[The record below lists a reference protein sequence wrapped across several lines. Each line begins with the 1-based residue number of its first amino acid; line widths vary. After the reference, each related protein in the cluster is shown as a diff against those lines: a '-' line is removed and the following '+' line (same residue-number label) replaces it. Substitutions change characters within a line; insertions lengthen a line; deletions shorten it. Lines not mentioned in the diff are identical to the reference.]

1 MQFRA
6 GKSGRTVDVVRSR
19 RNQSDVST
27 SSLPEDELPLP
38 EILRAA
44 HEVALRDA
52 EGPLVLAISGGRDS
66 MALLH
71 ATAHWAPERIAAVA
85 TFDHGTGAY
94 AAEASSL
101 VAAEARRLG
110 LTVVR
115 ERARVA
121 AHSEAAWRDAR
132 WSFLH
137 RVARA
142 HRARVAT
149 AHTRDDQIETVF
161 MRALRGSGA
170 RGLAALA
177 APSPIVRPWLGVSRA
192 EIARWA
198 VDTGVPFVEDPTNSS
213 PRFQRSRVRH
223 DLLPAFE
230 RASPGFGA
238 DLLRIA
244 DRAAG
249 WRRDVEAYIDG
260 IGTASRVP
268 GTLQVPVAPLAE
280 TSADGCAVLWQALF
294 ARIGVI
300 LDSRGTRELVR
311 FTSSRRPGAMVT
323 LAKGALVIRVGH
335 RDGDVYELRRGS
347 GMERRSV
354 EWTGPAPLLPAR
366 LGGWRFRRVV
376 VARGGLA
383 PESIEQPSEAD
394 LWEFGLPA
402 GAQVTV
408 RLWKAGD
415 RIRTAG
421 AHTGRRVTRYFA
433 EAKTPAL
440 DRAGW
445 PVVLVENELVWVPGI
460 CRSIAVPHRPGRP
473 DLIWYR
479 CEREHD
485 SSW

>member
-1 MQFRA
+1 
-6 GKSGRTVDVVRSR
+6 VRSR
-19 RNQSDVST
+19 RNQCDVPT

-44 HEVALRDA
+44 HEVALRNA
-52 EGPLVLAISGGRDS
+52 EGPLVLAVSGGRDS

-71 ATAHWAPERIAAVA
+71 ATARWAPERIAAVA
-85 TFDHGTGAY
+85 TFDHGTGSY
-94 AAEASSL
+94 ATEAAAL
-101 VAAEARRLG
+101 VASEGRRLG

-121 AHSEAAWRDAR
+121 ATSEAGWRDAR
-132 WSFLH
+132 WNFLH

-161 MRALRGSGA
+161 MRVLRGSGA

-177 APSPIVRPWLGVSRA
+177 APSPIVRPWLGVARA
-192 EIARWA
+192 EIASWA
-198 VDTGVPFVEDPTNSS
+198 FVAGVPFLEDPTNSS
-213 PRFQRSRVRH
+213 PRYQRSRVRH

-244 DRAAG
+244 DRAAA
-249 WRRDVEAYIDG
+249 WRRDVESYIDAVG
-260 IGTASRVP
+260 PVSRVP
-268 GTLQVPVAPLAE
+268 GTLQVPASPLVE
-280 TSADGCAVLWQALF
+280 TSPEGCAVLWQALF

-311 FTSSRRPGAMVT
+311 FTSAHRPGAMVT

-335 RDGDVYELRRGS
+335 RDGDVFELRRGS
-347 GMERRSV
+347 QLERRSV

-366 LGGWRFRRVV
+366 VGGWRFRRVG
-376 VARGGLA
+376 VARGGPAADVPA
-383 PESIEQPSEAD
+383 PESD
-394 LWEFGLPA
+394 LWESALPA
-402 GAQVTV
+402 GTQVTV

-485 SSW
+485 RSW

>member
-1 MQFRA
+1 M
-6 GKSGRTVDVVRSR
+6 
-19 RNQSDVST
+19 

-44 HEVALRDA
+44 HEVALRSSD
-52 EGPLVLAISGGRDS
+52 GPLVLAVSGGRDS

-71 ATAHWAPERIAAVA
+71 ATVQWAPERIAAVA
-85 TFDHGTGAY
+85 TFDHGTGTY
-94 AAEASSL
+94 ATEAASL
-101 VAAEARRLG
+101 VAAEGRRLG

-115 ERARVA
+115 ERARA
-121 AHSEAAWRDAR
+121 AASTEAGWREAR
-132 WSFLH
+132 WSFLY

-161 MRALRGSGA
+161 MRVLRGAGA

-177 APSPIVRPWLGVSRA
+177 APSTVVRPWLGVSRA
-192 EIARWA
+192 ELASWAIAA
-198 VDTGVPFVEDPTNSS
+198 GVPFIDDPTNAS

-244 DRAAG
+244 ERAAA
-249 WRRDVEAYIDG
+249 WRRDVESFIDG
-260 IGTASRVP
+260 VGPVSRVP
-268 GTLQVPVAPLAE
+268 GTLQVPVQPLVE
-280 TSADGCAVLWQALF
+280 TTPEGCAVLWQALF

-311 FTSSRRPGAMVT
+311 FTSARRRGAMAT

-335 RDGDVYELRRGS
+335 RDGDLFELRRGS
-347 GMERRSV
+347 QLERRTV
-354 EWTGPAPLLPAR
+354 EWTGPAALLPAR
-366 LGGWRFRRVV
+366 VAGWRFRRLVG
-376 VARGGLA
+376 ARSVTAAEGSPA
-383 PESIEQPSEAD
+383 SQPSEPSVVQPTETN
-394 LWEFGLPA
+394 LWEIGLPA
-402 GAQVTV
+402 SAQVSV
-408 RLWKAGD
+408 RLWRAGD

-421 AHTGRRVTRYFA
+421 ARTGRRVTRYFA

-440 DRAGW
+440 DRTAW
-445 PVVLVENELVWVPGI
+445 PVVLVENELAWVPGI

-485 SSW
+485 PW